1 MTQEA
6 VVIRTFENNTAE
18 VSVTRGTAC
27 GSNCENCEACQ
38 FQNQIKFT
46 ALNTVKAVK
55 GQKVEISCKSSK
67 LYKAMALVYVFPII
81 LLVCGYFLGS
91 LLKLNEGI
99 SILFSF
105 VGLIIGGFI
114 IVYSQRKQTAIKFDY
129 EITAIL

>member
-6 VVIRTFENNTAE
+6 VVLRTFENGTAE

-38 FQNQIKFT
+38 FQNQIKFIAKN
-46 ALNTVKAVK
+46 ALKATR
-55 GQKVEISCKSSK
+55 GQKVEISSKSSN

-81 LLVCGYFLGS
+81 LLICGYFLGVMLS
-91 LLKLNEGI
+91 LQEGLCI
-99 SILFSF
+99 ALSF
-105 VGLIIGGFI
+105 IGLILGGVI
-114 IVYSQRKQTAIKFDY
+114 IVYSQRKKTAIKFEY